1 MNSGELLIEVVRNDL
16 VESIHAGHLLI
27 LDESGDSITEL
38 GSVDE
43 LIYPRSAVKS
53 LQASAILRS
62 GAKLNPQQ
70 IALACASHAGSAEHL
85 AVAVSTLQSVGLDE
99 TALRN
104 TPDKPLD
111 PKERA
116 AWGDKPPSSLAANCS
131 GKHSAMLAAC
141 VANDWDIKDY
151 KSPEHPLQKMIKEE
165 FENLSG
171 EKISHVAVDGCG
183 APLFAMTLRA
193 LSKAVR
199 NLTIS
204 NDSIHQA
211 VTSACRGNPVL
222 VSGVMRLPTLLMEK
236 VPGLF
241 VKDGAE
247 GVMIITAPNGASIV
261 WKMSDGSQRGAAALA
276 HATLLQLGISVELE
290 REKVLGGGEV
300 VGEVR
305 ASKLVLHG

>member
-1 MNSGELLIEVVRNDL
+1 MKPGEVLIEVVRNEL
-16 VESIHAGHLLI
+16 VESIHTGHLLI
-27 LDESGDSITEL
+27 LDESGNSLTQL

-62 GAKLNPQQ
+62 GANLNPQQ
-70 IALACASHAGSAEHL
+70 IALACASHAGSPEHL

-99 TALRN
+99 SALKN

-111 PKERA
+111 LKERA
-116 AWGDKPPSSLAANCS
+116 AWGEKPPSSLAANCS

-141 VANDWDIKDY
+141 VANGWSISDY

-165 FENLSG
+165 FENLCG
-171 EKISHVAVDGCG
+171 EKITHVAVDGCG
-183 APLFAMTLRA
+183 APLFAMSLRA
-193 LSKAVR
+193 LANAVR
-199 NLTIS
+199 NLTLS
-204 NDSIHQA
+204 TDPIHQA
-211 VTSACRGNPVL
+211 VVSACQNNPVL

-247 GVMIITAPNGASIV
+247 GVMIITAPKGASIV

-276 HATLLQLGISVELE
+276 NATLLQLGISVDLE
-290 REKVLGGGEV
+290 REKVMGGGEV

-305 ASKLVLHG
+305 ASKLALHG